1 MDTLEIAKMLGKAIQ
16 EEDSYTA
23 VMVAKQNND
32 EDTALQ
38 DKIGQFNLVKMNLG
52 AQMQQD
58 EAQQDAEKVQELNK
72 QMRALYEEITANEN
86 MRAYEAAKK
95 ELDGVLNRVMQIL
108 SLAANGHDVDAID
121 LNGEIAS
128 CAGDC
133 GSCGGCH

>member
-1 MDTLEIAKMLGKAIQ
+1 MNTLEIAKMLGRAIQ
-16 EEDSYTA
+16 EEESYTA
-23 VMVAKQNND
+23 IMVAKQNND
-32 EDTALQ
+32 EDEELQ
-38 DKIGQFNLVKMNLG
+38 NKIGQFNLVKMNLG
-52 AQMQQD
+52 AQMQKE
-58 EAQQDAEKVQELNK
+58 EADQDAEKVQELNR

-86 MRAYEAAKK
+86 MKAYEAAKK
-95 ELDGVLNRVMQIL
+95 ELDGVLNKIMQIL

>member
-1 MDTLEIAKMLGKAIQ
+1 MNTLEIAKMLGKAIQ

-32 EDTALQ
+32 EDADLQ
-38 DKIGQFNLVKMNLG
+38 SKIGQFNLVKMNLG
-52 AQMQQD
+52 AQMQKD

-86 MRAYEAAKK
+86 MKAYEAAKK
-95 ELDGVLNRVMQIL
+95 ELDGILNKVMQIL

-121 LNGEIAS
+121 LNGEISS